1 MTRETDEPM
10 NGNTEHVDPAGWDGS
25 SEELEDFEDPEEMDA
40 VFDEQDEDTYRILA
54 MLNQEHLEDAFGS
67 DGTASELDETPE
79 FSQAFMDGMRTM
91 VADRFGQEAADQFMA
106 LNNNQIKNKKE
117 SHHQPKN
124 VSETEKA
131 MSQADA
137 PMNEAA
143 ENLGAERPSRKNHF
157 HINMLFSTWPRRVAA
172 ILVTVGLIFG
182 IYQGGVMA
190 TRLPTVDFVPGDTID
205 YSKVGSPEDIISLL
219 DITNY
224 PKELEQIYVPEIV
237 AEGYE
242 EVGREQVKKRIVL
255 FYEDNHDGWYQYQQM
270 TVGANTFLDT
280 EQGEWKRVD
289 VGEFLGFFIAN
300 DEAGELWWFD
310 YQYAYWLIGNLAED
324 DMIKIAESLY
334 EMEE

>member
-1 MTRETDEPM
+1 MNRETDEPM

-25 SEELEDFEDPEEMDA
+25 SEELEVMDEMDE

-106 LNNNQIKNKKE
+106 LNHNQIKNKKE

-137 PMNEAA
+137 PMTEAA
-143 ENLGAERPSRKNHF
+143 ETPGAERPSRKNHF
-157 HINMLFSTWPRRVAA
+157 HINTLFSTWPRRVAA
-172 ILVTVGLIFG
+172 ILVAVGLIFG

-190 TRLPTVDFVPGDTID
+190 TRLPAVDTEPQHMED
-205 YSKVGSPEDIISLL
+205 YAKVGSLKEIISNFE
-219 DITNY
+219 ISGC
-224 PKELEQIYVPEIV
+224 PKELEHVYVPEVV
-237 AEGYE
+237 AEGYVE
-242 EVGREQVKKRIVL
+242 TEREQVSKQITL
-255 FYEDNHDGWYQYQQM
+255 FYENSSDQWYQYRQM
-270 TVGANTFLDT
+270 TVSANTFLDT
-280 EQGEWKRVD
+280 EQGEWESVII
-289 VGEFLGFFIAN
+289 GEYPGLYTVN
-300 DEAGELWWFD
+300 DAAGKLWWFD
-310 YQYAYWLIGNLAED
+310 YQYAYCLIGNLTEKE
-324 DMIKIAESLY
+324 MEKVAESLY
-334 EMEE
+334 ELEE